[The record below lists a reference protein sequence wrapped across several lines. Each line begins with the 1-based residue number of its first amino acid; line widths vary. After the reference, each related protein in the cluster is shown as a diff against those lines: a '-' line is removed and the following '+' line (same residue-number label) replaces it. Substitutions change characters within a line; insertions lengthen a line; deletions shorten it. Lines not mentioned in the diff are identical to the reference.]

1 MPDIQ
6 IESRE
11 TGPKNGVEGTGSG
24 LATRQ
29 IIGLVLGPVIF
40 ILMLLSPAP
49 EGLGEAGWATAAI
62 GSLMAIWWI
71 TEAIPIPATS
81 LLPLVLFPL
90 LGVVSM
96 NEAASPY
103 ANPLV
108 FLFMG
113 GFMIAIAMQTWN
125 LHRRIALN
133 IVQFVGVK
141 PTSIIIGFMIAS
153 AFLSMWVSNTATTL
167 MMLPIGLSIITLARD
182 NASGDADKLAQRNF
196 GIALILSIAYA
207 CNIGGLAT
215 IIGTPPNAVLA
226 GFMNETYG
234 VEVGFAQWMSVGVPL
249 VIVTLPLAY
258 LVLTKITFP
267 IEITELP
274 GGKEIIDRELKSL
287 GTVTNPEKKVAV
299 IFLVTGLM
307 WMFRPLLSNHIDG
320 LTDTGIAIAA
330 ALILFLTPVNFK
342 KGKFIL
348 NWNDVEK
355 LPWGVLILFGGGL
368 SLAHAIAET
377 GFAEWIGMAVAGLG
391 NWPILMI
398 VLIAVSLIMFL
409 TEITSN
415 TATAAAFL
423 PILAAVAI
431 GIGENPLI
439 LIVPAALAASCAFM
453 LPVATPPNAIVYSTG
468 LFTIPQMVKAGL
480 WLNLLFIIVITAFC
494 YIILGIAFNVEVGLV
509 PDWVR

>member
-29 IIGLVLGPVIF
+29 IFGLVLGAVVF

-133 IVQFVGVK
+133 IVKFVGVK

-234 VEVGFAQWMSVGVPL
+234 VEIGFAQWMSVGVPL

-267 IEITELP
+267 IE
-274 GGKEIIDRELKSL
+274 
-287 GTVTNPEKKVAV
+287 
-299 IFLVTGLM
+299 
-307 WMFRPLLSNHIDG
+307 
-320 LTDTGIAIAA
+320 
-330 ALILFLTPVNFK
+330 
-342 KGKFIL
+342 
-348 NWNDVEK
+348 
-355 LPWGVLILFGGGL
+355 
-368 SLAHAIAET
+368 
-377 GFAEWIGMAVAGLG
+377 
-391 NWPILMI
+391 
-398 VLIAVSLIMFL
+398 
-409 TEITSN
+409 
-415 TATAAAFL
+415 
-423 PILAAVAI
+423 
-431 GIGENPLI
+431 
-439 LIVPAALAASCAFM
+439 
-453 LPVATPPNAIVYSTG
+453 
-468 LFTIPQMVKAGL
+468 
-480 WLNLLFIIVITAFC
+480 
-494 YIILGIAFNVEVGLV
+494 
-509 PDWVR
+509 

>member
-1 MPDIQ
+1 
-6 IESRE
+6 
-11 TGPKNGVEGTGSG
+11 
-24 LATRQ
+24 
-29 IIGLVLGPVIF
+29 
-40 ILMLLSPAP
+40 
-49 EGLGEAGWATAAI
+49 
-62 GSLMAIWWI
+62 
-71 TEAIPIPATS
+71 
-81 LLPLVLFPL
+81 
-90 LGVVSM
+90 
-96 NEAASPY
+96 
-103 ANPLV
+103 
-108 FLFMG
+108 
-113 GFMIAIAMQTWN
+113 
-125 LHRRIALN
+125 
-133 IVQFVGVK
+133 
-141 PTSIIIGFMIAS
+141 
-153 AFLSMWVSNTATTL
+153 
-167 MMLPIGLSIITLARD
+167 
-182 NASGDADKLAQRNF
+182 
-196 GIALILSIAYA
+196 
-207 CNIGGLAT
+207 
-215 IIGTPPNAVLA
+215 
-226 GFMNETYG
+226 
-234 VEVGFAQWMSVGVPL
+234 
-249 VIVTLPLAY
+249 
-258 LVLTKITFP
+258 
-267 IEITELP
+267 
-274 GGKEIIDRELKSL
+274 IDRELKSL